1 MSTAFL
7 IISIFQFLNFQSVAL
22 ASTADLSI
30 DQSSISFSGDLVAGS
45 TVRVYAEVNNVGD
58 VDVDGYVTFYQG
70 SSVLGQSLVISVRA
84 EGVPEE
90 VYVDFVV
97 PSASFNIRAVIGG
110 TEPLDSN
117 SANDDTMT
125 KLISPVPDADGD
137 GIADAKDNC
146 VSMSNA
152 DQTDT
157 DGDGLGNACD
167 DDDDNDGV
175 TDDVERENGS
185 NPLVTDTDKD
195 GVSDAKDAYPTDKAR
210 SKIEPV
216 VVPVPAPLPVAAPA
230 VSTTAPKPAVTTTTA
245 APAAS
250 TAVATSS
257 PVPAETQAE
266 TVAVAETVQPAIP
279 EPTASTATEISPKA
293 IFLVTRTAWN
303 AYFFKAV
310 VPEADGY
317 QYAWDFGDGVSS
329 SRAEVQHT
337 FTTSGDFTVAFTV
350 TDPSGIASTDS
361 VVAHVPFWT
370 LQNKVVDVIVA
381 FLSFLLL
388 LGLGMVLRLSR
399 LSKMVANA
407 VLSSVAPVGAKAD
420 ASMPAGRHGVIHEN
434 TIGEED
440 EALDHPKAKRLSVR
454 NLDE

>member
-1 MSTAFL
+1 MMFL
-7 IISIFQFLNFQSVAL
+7 ISIFQFFLSASTAF

-30 DQSSISFSGDLVAGS
+30 NQSSISFSGDLIAGS

-70 SSVLGQSLVISVRA
+70 SSVLGQSQVISVRSQGA
-84 EGVPEE
+84 PEE

-97 PSASFNIRAVIGG
+97 PSASFNVRAVIGG
-110 TEPLDSN
+110 TEPTDSN
-117 SANDDTMT
+117 ASNDDTMT
-125 KLISPVPDADGD
+125 KLIAPVPDTDGD
-137 GIADAKDNC
+137 GIADSKDNC
-146 VSMSNA
+146 VPASNA

-185 NPLVTDTDKD
+185 NPLVTDTDND

-216 VVPVPAPLPVAAPA
+216 VAAPVASPLPVAAPA
-230 VSTTAPKPAVTTTTA
+230 VSTAAPKQASTTTA
-245 APAAS
+245 TTSAAS
-250 TAVATSS
+250 PVANSAAAAS
-257 PVPAETQAE
+257 PLAPVEVPAD
-266 TVAVAETVQPAIP
+266 TVPVAEPLPSAIP
-279 EPTASTATEISPKA
+279 EPTSSTATEISPKA
-293 IFLVTRTAWN
+293 IFLATRTAWN
-303 AYFFKAV
+303 AYAFKAV
-310 VPEADGY
+310 VPETEGY
-317 QYAWDFGDGVSS
+317 QYAWDFGDGVTS

-337 FTTSGDFTVAFTV
+337 FTTSGDFAVSFTV
-350 TDPSGIASTDS
+350 TDPSGVTSTDS
-361 VVAHVPFWT
+361 IVAHVPFWT
-370 LQNKVVDVIVA
+370 LQNRVVDVIVA

-399 LSKMVANA
+399 LSKLLTNA
-407 VLSSVAPVGAKAD
+407 V
-420 ASMPAGRHGVIHEN
+420 ASMPAGRHGLIHEN
-434 TIGEED
+434 TVGEED
-440 EALDHPKAKRLSVR
+440 EALDFPKAKRLSVR